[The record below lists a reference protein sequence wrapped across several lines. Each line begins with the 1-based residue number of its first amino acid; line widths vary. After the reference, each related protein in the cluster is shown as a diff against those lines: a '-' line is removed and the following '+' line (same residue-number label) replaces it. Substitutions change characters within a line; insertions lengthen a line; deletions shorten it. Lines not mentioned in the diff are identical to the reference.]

1 MRAFLKSQR
10 GWIAGPVCVGLAIIG
25 PHRMVNACCWTRT
38 GNCWTARVSCR
49 SGLVLSRGFS
59 LTRPARS
66 QSRWGFRQAPRGLS
80 RRAVVAVFHATAV
93 LVALAMLVFS
103 ATTLPA
109 QSLTPTRLQEFNTAV
124 RPTSSLETYQQP
136 VITCSVGRAGF
147 IAHAARQAA
156 TIEIVGAL
164 GMAYVVLGG
173 VIFALGASLRLLSD
187 VDSFF
192 ALLTPAPTGTRGL
205 RTIPPV

>member
-1 MRAFLKSQR
+1 MLLDENRELLDGESFVQ
-10 GWIAGPVCVGLAIIG
+10 I
-25 PHRMVNACCWTRT
+25 RT
-38 GNCWTARVSCR
+38 GLVARI
-49 SGLVLSRGFS
+49 
-59 LTRPARS
+59 LTNAPSKIAIAL
-66 QSRWGFRQAPRGLS
+66 GFRQAPRGLS
-80 RRAVVAVFHATAV
+80 RRAVVAVSDATAV

-156 TIEIVGAL
+156 TIEIV
-164 GMAYVVLGG
+164 
-173 VIFALGASLRLLSD
+173 
-187 VDSFF
+187 
-192 ALLTPAPTGTRGL
+192 APWEWHMSS
-205 RTIPPV
+205 